1 VNQRWPNR
9 IGSAFPSSSGGRY
22 DLTNIGGNEI
32 SRPRAM
38 PRLSVDTHE
47 IRSRFAA
54 AWRAHHEEEEG
65 QGAASPDWQ
74 DAIPVIPALCAEVH
88 FLYRLLADERR
99 RYADLLAAVRAA
111 LGAAREGEADPLSYL
126 RDELP
131 EIRER
136 RR

>member
-1 VNQRWPNR
+1 
-9 IGSAFPSSSGGRY
+9 
-22 DLTNIGGNEI
+22 
-32 SRPRAM
+32 M

-54 AWRAHHEEEEG
+54 AWRAHHGEEEG
-65 QGAASPDWQ
+65 QAVASHDWQ
-74 DAIPVIPALCAEVH
+74 DAVPAIPALCAEVD

-111 LGAAREGEADPLSYL
+111 LGAARDGEADPLAYL

-131 EIRER
+131 ETRER
-136 RR
+136 RQ